1 MKNKRKSQHVSYSI
15 KMPEQR
21 LQAIYTVAFI
31 HYPIKSLGL
40 NLFYETTGFW
50 AILP

>member
-1 MKNKRKSQHVSYSI
+1 MYPI
-15 KMPEQR
+15 KVPEQSV
-21 LQAIYTVAFI
+21 QTIYTVAFI
-31 HYPIKSLGL
+31 HYTIESLGL